1 MSQETGQETFLK
13 AQIAVSEAHGR
24 QRLNTAVQFCSSV
37 ACTKRKR
44 RAAIFETGERLIF
57 FIAQK
62 RSLSEDSILFPP
74 QTIVSLFRGFFFFKL
89 KTCVNNF
96 FA

>member
-44 RAAIFETGERLIF
+44 RAAIFETGEKLIF
-57 FIAQK
+57 FIAQR

-74 QTIVSLFRGFFFFKL
+74 PKQL
-89 KTCVNNF
+89 
-96 FA
+96 